1 MTKQF
6 IALLLLVVLFSCE
19 KDSFQSK
26 PGLSLN
32 KVSSTFVPAG
42 FDLQISMR
50 LTDKEGDFVDTIW
63 VNKTTTRCSFS
74 NFQDSLLYSIPKETP
89 RSKNFDGEV
98 LITFTYAIELQPR
111 CNRNDTAIFS
121 FWMKDKAG
129 NKSDTV
135 KTPAIIIQR

>member
-6 IALLLLVVLFSCE
+6 IALLLLTLLFACE

-26 PGLSLN
+26 PGLSIN
-32 KVSSTFVPAG
+32 SISASVIPPG

-63 VNKTTTRCSFS
+63 VKKTTTRCSFS
-74 NFQDSLLYSIPKETP
+74 NFQDSLLYSIPRETP

-98 LITFTYAIELQPR
+98 LVTFTYAVELQPR
-111 CNRNDTAIFS
+111 CNRNDTATFS

-135 KTPAIIIQR
+135 KTQPIIILR